1 MMKNRT
7 ATSSNQTQPNQRNAA
22 LRVKG
27 ILLMACAIAAF
38 TLSVLTLRAAST
50 TAGAW
55 LATSMR
61 FGIGL
66 LIVTLTYLPKG
77 HFKPA
82 QLIRNP
88 DLIMRGVLGG
98 VGVYLFY
105 ATVPYLGAGVSTFIS
120 TTYVVLAPL
129 MAWACLGERFT
140 LSQGILTTL
149 AMGGM
154 FFMSGIGGASP
165 PPFLYVGLGLTGAV
179 LAAMVVV
186 YIRKLTRTEHGSTI
200 YAAQCFFGLLI
211 CAGPAVIQCS
221 SDAPSSAELTG
232 LIISGIAA
240 SIGQLLMTF
249 AYKYLTVSEGSLLM
263 LCAPVIIMVG
273 GIGLFGESITLMQG
287 IGAGLILTAS
297 ICMVRRRPAVID
309 RELAEPVAG

>member
-1 MMKNRT
+1 M
-7 ATSSNQTQPNQRNAA
+7 S
-22 LRVKG
+22 G
-27 ILLMACAIAAF
+27 AIAAF
-38 TLSVLTLRAAST
+38 TLGVLSLRASST

-55 LATSMR
+55 LATAIR

-66 LIVTLTYLPKG
+66 IIVTLVYLPKG

-82 QLIRNP
+82 RLIRNP

-98 VGVYLFY
+98 IGVYLFY
-105 ATVPYLGAGVSTFIS
+105 ATVPYLGAGISTFIS

-129 MAWACLGERFT
+129 MAWAWLGERFT
-140 LSQGILTTL
+140 PAQGILTAI
-149 AMGGM
+149 AMSGM
-154 FFMSGIGGASP
+154 FFMSGMGGSAP
-165 PPFLYVGLGLTGAV
+165 PPLLYVGLGSTGAV
-179 LAAMVVV
+179 LAAIVVV

-221 SDAPSSAELTG
+221 SDAPSASDLTG

-240 SIGQLLMTF
+240 SVGQLLMTF
-249 AYKYLTVSEGSLLM
+249 AYKYLTVSEGSLIM

-273 GIGLFGESITLMQG
+273 GISLFGESITLAQG
-287 IGAGLILTAS
+287 LGAGLILTAS
-297 ICMVRRRPAVID
+297 MCMVRRKPLAIERK
-309 RELAEPVAG
+309 LAEPVAS

>member
-7 ATSSNQTQPNQRNAA
+7 DHPSDNTPPNQRTAA

-27 ILLMACAIAAF
+27 ILLMSCSIAAF
-38 TLSVLTLRAAST
+38 TVSVLTLRAAST

-55 LATSMR
+55 LATSVR

-66 LIVTLTYLPKG
+66 LIVTLVYLPRG
-77 HFKPA
+77 HFKPV

-105 ATVPYLGAGVSTFIS
+105 ATVPYLGACISTFIS

-129 MAWACLGERFT
+129 MAWAWLGERFT
-140 LSQGILTTL
+140 LSQGILTTI

-154 FFMSGIGGASP
+154 FLMSGMGSTSP
-165 PPFLYVGLGLTGAV
+165 PPLLYVGLGSTGAV

-211 CAGPAVIQCS
+211 CTGPAVIQYS
-221 SDAPSSAELTG
+221 SGAPSASDLAG
-232 LIISGIAA
+232 LLISGMAA
-240 SIGQLLMTF
+240 SVGQLLMTF
-249 AYKYLTVSEGSLLM
+249 GYKYLTVSEGSLMM
-263 LCAPVIIMVG
+263 LCAPVLIMVG
-273 GIGLFGESITLMQG
+273 GISLLGESITPAQS

-297 ICMVRRRPAVID
+297 MCMVRRKSPTIEA
-309 RELAEPVAG
+309 ELAEPIAG

>member
-7 ATSSNQTQPNQRNAA
+7 ANSSSNTQLNHENSS
-22 LRVKG
+22 LRLKG
-27 ILLMACAIAAF
+27 ILLMGCAIVAF

-55 LATSMR
+55 LAASMR

-66 LIVTLTYLPKG
+66 LIVTLVYLPKG

-105 ATVPYLGAGVSTFIS
+105 ATVPFLGAGIATFIS

-140 LSQGILTTL
+140 LSQGILTAI
-149 AMGGM
+149 AMSGM
-154 FFMSGIGGASP
+154 FFMSGIGGAAP
-165 PPFLYVGLGLTGAV
+165 PPLLYVGLGFTGAI

-211 CAGPAVIQCS
+211 CAGPAVIQFS
-221 SDAPSSAELTG
+221 SDAPSASDLAG

-240 SIGQLLMTF
+240 SVGQLLMTF
-249 AYKYLTVSEGSLLM
+249 GYKYLTVSEGSLMM

-273 GIGLFGESITLMQG
+273 GIGLLGESVTLVQG
-287 IGAGLILTAS
+287 IGAGFILTAS
-297 ICMVRRRPAVID
+297 VCMIRRRPAAI
-309 RELAEPVAG
+309 ESKIAETITG